1 MSQPFDLSRFPDL
14 PPEVVT
20 AFAAQQTALE
30 AARFEASVE
39 RAARQHEQAVVAEL
53 TELVATLEGQ
63 VQQYRR
69 AKFGPKSE
77 KLDPAQLEL
86 ALEDLET
93 AIAETE
99 AQIAAVEE
107 RIAASASDPD
117 EKAPRKPRKARAL
130 PDNLPRIE
138 RVIEPDTLACP
149 CGCGD
154 MVRIGEDRTERLD
167 VVPARYQVIVTI
179 RPRYA
184 CPKGRTGVTQAR
196 APAHLLEGSWPTEA
210 LLAQIAVAKH
220 SEHMPLNRQ
229 AVVMARHGVPI
240 DRSVLADW
248 MGRTGALIAPVVER
262 MAVLL
267 KTGSSRLYVD
277 ETTAPVLDPGRGR
290 TKTGYL
296 WAVLRD
302 DRGWNGP
309 APPGVTFHY
318 HPGRSG
324 AHAEEILAGFDGTIQ
339 VDAYGGYDRLARNA
353 RTGGAPLKLAF
364 CWSHGRRKLIAAKPK
379 AGSPIVD
386 EALRRIA
393 ALYRIEDAIRGKE
406 PDLRRAVRQEQSRPL
421 VDDFFA
427 WLSAQA
433 ARVSRKSDLGKALA
447 YMLKR
452 QNGFRLF
459 LEDGRV
465 DMDSNLVENAI
476 RSPAMNR
483 RNALFAGHDEG
494 GRSWAR
500 FASLIGTCKINGVEP
515 YAYLVD
521 LFTKL
526 ADGHLDRDIDAL
538 MPWACAFRGHPV
550 TRSDNIRSV
559 IPI

>member
-1 MSQPFDLSRFPDL
+1 MSQPFDMSRFPDL
-14 PPEVVT
+14 PPEVVN
-20 AFAAQQTALE
+20 AFAAMQ
-30 AARFEASVE
+30 FELSVE
-39 RAARQHEQAVVAEL
+39 RAARQHEQAVVAEKEAFIAEL
-53 TELVATLEGQ
+53 KELVATLEGQ
-63 VQQYRR
+63 VQQYRH

-77 KLDPAQLEL
+77 KLTPDQLEL

-99 AQIAAVEE
+99 ARIAAVEE
-107 RIAASASDPD
+107 RIAASASEPD
-117 EKAPRKPRKARAL
+117 KNAPRRPRKARAL
-130 PDNLPRIE
+130 PDSLPRVE
-138 RVIEPDTLACP
+138 KVIEPESIACP
-149 CGCGD
+149 CGCGN

-167 VVPARYQVIVTI
+167 VIPARYQVIVTV
-179 RPRYA
+179 RPKYA
-184 CPKGRTGVTQAR
+184 CPKGRTGVVQAK

-210 LLAQIAVAKH
+210 LLAHIAVAKH

-229 AVVMARHGVPI
+229 SVVMARHGVPI
-240 DRSVLADW
+240 DRCVLADW

-267 KTGSSRLYVD
+267 KTDSNRLYVD

-302 DRGWNGP
+302 DRGWGGL
-309 APPGVTFHY
+309 APPGVVFHY
-318 HPGRSG
+318 HPGRAGDYAS
-324 AHAEEILAGFDGTIQ
+324 EILEGFNGTIQ
-339 VDAYGGYDRLARNA
+339 VDAYGGYSHLSKPTRKGGKPLA
-353 RTGGAPLKLAF
+353 LAF
-364 CWSHGRRKLIAAKPK
+364 CWSHGRRKLLAAKPK

-386 EALRRIA
+386 EALVRIA
-393 ALYRIEDAIRGKE
+393 ALYRIEDAMRGKDR
-406 PDLRRAVRQEQSRPL
+406 DLRRTVRQEQSRPL

-427 WLSAQA
+427 WLEAQA

-447 YMLKR
+447 YMLRR

-459 LEDGRV
+459 LEDGCI

-494 GRSWAR
+494 GRNWAR
-500 FASLIGTCKINGVEP
+500 FASLIGTCKMNGVDP

-521 LFTKL
+521 LFTRL
-526 ADGHLDRDIDAL
+526 ANGHRQKDIDAL
-538 MPWACAFRGHPV
+538 MPWAY
-550 TRSDNIRSV
+550 SV
-559 IPI
+559 AKQSKQ

>member
-1 MSQPFDLSRFPDL
+1 MPQPFDLSRFPDL

-20 AFAAQQTALE
+20 AFWAVQ
-30 AARFEASVE
+30 FELSVE
-39 RAARQHEQAVVAEL
+39 RAARQHEQAVAAEKEAFIVEL
-53 TELVATLEGQ
+53 KELVATLEGQ

-99 AQIAAVEE
+99 ARIAAVEE
-107 RIAASASDPD
+107 KIAARAAEP
-117 EKAPRKPRKARAL
+117 EKKAPRKPRKARAL
-130 PDNLPRIE
+130 PESLPRVE
-138 RVIEPDTLACP
+138 RVIEPQSIACP

-167 VVPARYQVIVTI
+167 VVPARYQVIVTV

-184 CPKGRTGVTQAR
+184 CPKGRTGVVQAK

-248 MGRTGALIAPVVER
+248 MGRTAVLIAPVVER

-267 KTGSSRLYVD
+267 KTGSTRLYVD

-302 DRGWNGP
+302 DRGWGGP
-309 APPGVTFHY
+309 APPGVVFHY
-318 HPGRSG
+318 RAGRAG
-324 AHAEEILAGFDGTIQ
+324 DYAGEILDGFDGTIQ
-339 VDAYGGYDRLARNA
+339 VDAYGGYSHLAKPA
-353 RTGGAPLKLAF
+353 RKGGKPLALAF

-386 EALRRIA
+386 EALVRIA
-393 ALYRIEDAIRGKE
+393 ALYRIEDVLRGKD

-421 VDDFFA
+421 VDDFFD
-427 WLSAQA
+427 WLAAQA
-433 ARVSRKSDLGKALA
+433 ARISRKSDLGKALA
-447 YMLKR
+447 YMLRR
-452 QNGFRLF
+452 QAGFRLF
-459 LEDGRV
+459 LEDGHV

-494 GRSWAR
+494 GRNWAR
-500 FASLIGTCKINGVEP
+500 FASLIGSCKLNGVDP
-515 YAYLVD
+515 YAYLRD

-526 ADGHLDRDIDAL
+526 AAGHLDKDIDTL
-538 MPWACAFRGHPV
+538 MPWAYAGASEP
-550 TRSDNIRSV
+550 SK
-559 IPI
+559 